1 MGPHDIR
8 VNCICPA
15 SLSPTA
21 EAWAAAHPERFAKVL
36 RSIPLGRMGDAELDI
51 GRAVVVLVSDDLRY
65 LTGAT
70 LMLEGGRVI
79 LG

>member
-1 MGPHDIR
+1 
-8 VNCICPA
+8 
-15 SLSPTA
+15 
-21 EAWAAAHPERFAKVL
+21 VL
-36 RSIPLGRMGDAELDI
+36 RGIPLGRMGDPELDI
-51 GRAVVVLVSDDLRY
+51 GGAVVALVSDDLRY